1 MSFQRSPPQGLAGC
15 PFANL
20 FPRTSK
26 KPHSR
31 RSGTHS
37 QKKRPQ
43 QGRTKQ
49 QGPGRAAGPAGA
61 VASLPWPG
69 TCTCR
74 PRLIRASRTAH
85 LRSSQSTSPPR
96 PDSHP
101 PPRTPPPSAIP
112 LIRRSPPTR
121 HLHKTQT
128 SPSTACDSNANK
140 GGRSRG
146 TFPQFTKVRT
156 STGLNL
162 YRSCIPRTR
171 TTLPWRPFQLQLE
184 RKTTA
189 EKQSGF

>member
-1 MSFQRSPPQGLAGC
+1 MSFQRSPPQGPAGYL
-15 PFANL
+15 FANL
-20 FPRTSK
+20 FPRISK
-26 KPHSR
+26 KPQSR

-43 QGRTKQ
+43 QGENK
-49 QGPGRAAGPAGA
+49 AARSRIGCWAGGSLGLLTLTWDLHLPPQADKGLSYRPPPCQPIHKPAP
-61 VASLPWPG
+61 PWQP
-69 TCTCR
+69 
-74 PRLIRASRTAH
+74 
-85 LRSSQSTSPPR
+85 
-96 PDSHP
+96 P
-101 PPRTPPPSAIP
+101 PPRNPPSAIP
-112 LIRRSPPTR
+112 LIRPSPPTR

-128 SPSTACDSNANK
+128 SPSTACDSNGNK

-162 YRSCIPRTR
+162 YRSCIPRTW